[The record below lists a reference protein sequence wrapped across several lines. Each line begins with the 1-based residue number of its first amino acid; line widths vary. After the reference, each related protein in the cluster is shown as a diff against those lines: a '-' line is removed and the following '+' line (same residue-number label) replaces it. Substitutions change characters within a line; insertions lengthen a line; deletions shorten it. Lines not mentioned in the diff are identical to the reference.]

1 MDPNANLAEQQR
13 ILDRG
18 LTRGATYYYVD
29 QSRLAELRRALCDWL
44 RRGGF
49 APDWAAH
56 PRGAESFKDWAARNG
71 LRCAA

>member
-1 MDPNANLAEQQR
+1 MDPNANLAEQES

-44 RRGGF
+44 RSGGF
-49 APDWAAH
+49 APQWSKY
-56 PRGAESFKDWAARNG
+56 PRGAESFQEWATRNN